1 MAHIIKKYYTQAD
14 NQEDLISIGTIGL
27 IKAVNTFKA
36 DKGIRLATYASR
48 CIENEILMHFR
59 LCRKMQGEVSL
70 SDTIET
76 DSDGGDLYLSDV
88 VGENDSLLEDLQ
100 AQEERLLVRRFEE
113 FYRRIGVNADAERT
127 QRIYEYELGC
137 RSYYLDGAEALL
149 KALVQGGYRI
159 YLASNGTTVVQS
171 PGIKASGLDRICHG
185 IFLSEAIGC
194 DKPQKAFFDACFE
207 SIENFV
213 PENAIILG
221 DSLSSDIAGG
231 RNAGIKTCWFNPK
244 KLPLTGDV
252 IPDYEISE
260 LSEFLEILK
269 A

>member
-1 MAHIIKKYYTQAD
+1 M
-14 NQEDLISIGTIGL
+14 
-27 IKAVNTFKA
+27 
-36 DKGIRLATYASR
+36 IRDIFLD
-48 CIENEILMHFR
+48 
-59 LCRKMQGEVSL
+59 VD
-70 SDTIET
+70 DTILDFGRAEREALA
-76 DSDGGDLYLSDV
+76 SALSQMGV
-88 VGENDSLLEDLQ
+88 EVNEEALHCYHEVNLAHWKMLERGEITR
-100 AQEERLLVRRFEE
+100 ERLLVRRFEE
-113 FYRRIGVNADAERT
+113 FYKRIGVHADAERT

-137 RSYYLDGAEALL
+137 RSYYLDGAEELLAALM
-149 KALVQGGYRI
+149 QGGYRI

-171 PGIKASGLDRICHG
+171 PRIKASGLDRICHG

-194 DKPQKAFFDACFE
+194 DKPQRAFFDACFA

-252 IPDYEISE
+252 IPDFEISE

>member
-1 MAHIIKKYYTQAD
+1 M
-14 NQEDLISIGTIGL
+14 
-27 IKAVNTFKA
+27 
-36 DKGIRLATYASR
+36 IRDIFLD
-48 CIENEILMHFR
+48 
-59 LCRKMQGEVSL
+59 VD
-70 SDTIET
+70 DTILDFGRAEREALA
-76 DSDGGDLYLSDV
+76 SALSQMGV
-88 VGENDSLLEDLQ
+88 EVNEEALRCYHEVNLAHWKMLERGEITR
-100 AQEERLLVRRFEE
+100 ERLLVRRFEE

-137 RSYYLDGAEALL
+137 RSYYLAGAEELLAALM
-149 KALVQGGYRI
+149 QGGYRI

-171 PGIKASGLDRICHG
+171 PRIKASGLDRICHG

-194 DKPQKAFFDACFE
+194 DKPQKAFFDACFT

>member
-1 MAHIIKKYYTQAD
+1 MIRDIFLD
-14 NQEDLISIGTIGL
+14 VDDTILDFGRAEREAL
-27 IKAVNTFKA
+27 ASALSQMGVEVNEEALHCYHAVN
-36 DKGIRLATYASR
+36 LAHWKMLER
-48 CIENEILMHFR
+48 GEITR
-59 LCRKMQGEVSL
+59 
-70 SDTIET
+70 
-76 DSDGGDLYLSDV
+76 
-88 VGENDSLLEDLQ
+88 
-100 AQEERLLVRRFEE
+100 ERLLVRRFEE

-171 PGIKASGLDRICHG
+171 PRIKASGLDRICHG

-194 DKPQKAFFDACFE
+194 DKPQRAFFDACFE
-207 SIENFV
+207 GIGGFV

-244 KLPLTGDV
+244 KIPLTGDV
-252 IPDYEISE
+252 IPDFEISE

>member
-1 MAHIIKKYYTQAD
+1 M
-14 NQEDLISIGTIGL
+14 
-27 IKAVNTFKA
+27 
-36 DKGIRLATYASR
+36 IRDIFLD
-48 CIENEILMHFR
+48 
-59 LCRKMQGEVSL
+59 VD
-70 SDTIET
+70 DTILDFGRAEREALA
-76 DSDGGDLYLSDV
+76 SALSQMGV
-88 VGENDSLLEDLQ
+88 EVNEEALHCYHEVNLAHWKMLERGEITR
-100 AQEERLLVRRFEE
+100 ERLLVRRFEE

-149 KALVQGGYRI
+149 ESLVQGGYRI

-171 PGIKASGLDRICHG
+171 PRIKASGLDRICHG

-194 DKPQKAFFDACFE
+194 DKPQKAFFDACFAN
-207 SIENFV
+207 IVDFV

-231 RNAGIKTCWFNPK
+231 RNAGIKTCWFNPQ

-252 IPDYEISE
+252 TPDFEISE

>member
-1 MAHIIKKYYTQAD
+1 M
-14 NQEDLISIGTIGL
+14 
-27 IKAVNTFKA
+27 
-36 DKGIRLATYASR
+36 IRDIFLD
-48 CIENEILMHFR
+48 
-59 LCRKMQGEVSL
+59 VD
-70 SDTIET
+70 DTILDFGRAEREALA
-76 DSDGGDLYLSDV
+76 SALSQMGV
-88 VGENDSLLEDLQ
+88 EVNEEALHCYHEVNLAHWKMLERGEITR
-100 AQEERLLVRRFEE
+100 ERLLVRRFEE
-113 FYRRIGVNADAERT
+113 FYKRIEVNADAERT

-149 KALVQGGYRI
+149 ESLVQGGYRI

-171 PGIKASGLDRICHG
+171 PRIKASGLDRICHG

-207 SIENFV
+207 SIGDFV

-244 KLPLTGDV
+244 KIPLTGDV
-252 IPDYEISE
+252 TPDFEISE

>member
-1 MAHIIKKYYTQAD
+1 M
-14 NQEDLISIGTIGL
+14 
-27 IKAVNTFKA
+27 
-36 DKGIRLATYASR
+36 IRDIFLD
-48 CIENEILMHFR
+48 
-59 LCRKMQGEVSL
+59 VD
-70 SDTIET
+70 DTILDFERAEREALA
-76 DSDGGDLYLSDV
+76 SALSQMGV
-88 VGENDSLLEDLQ
+88 EVNEEALHCYHEVNLAHWKMLERGEITR
-100 AQEERLLVRRFEE
+100 ERLLVRRFEE
-113 FYRRIGVNADAERT
+113 FYKRIEVNADAERT

-149 KALVQGGYRI
+149 ESLVQGGYRI

-171 PGIKASGLDRICHG
+171 PRIKASGLDRICHG

-207 SIENFV
+207 SIGDFV

-244 KLPLTGDV
+244 KIPLTGDV
-252 IPDYEISE
+252 TPDFEISE